1 MRRSWIWLV
10 VLVCM
15 VGRCGDDDGSDI
27 NQNNQN
33 NTTGTCG
40 DGVVNTGEGCDLGP
54 ANSDSEPNG
63 CRTDCRSAWC
73 GDGVQDSGEA
83 CDDGNGSNEDACLTA
98 CNGTDDCCLANICGD
113 GFENKTTD
121 GSGFQ
126 VEACD
131 DGNTQDGDLCAGD
144 CQQDFADCGNGVLDK
159 GEQCDQGPL
168 NSDTLPDRCRKNCRL
183 PHCGDGVK
191 DPSEACDGTDFGTA
205 TCSSESYPGGGSLG
219 CTNSCQIS
227 TSSCCQDGDGD
238 GYGDNCT
245 LGPDCADDAEGLTGP
260 CEADGCPAGWTLV
273 DAGGFD
279 MGCNAGELDNSCRP
293 EEQGRHTVTL
303 GAYCIQITE
312 TTVTQYRQS
321 VAAGVVSTLPAT
333 TGSSSW
339 CNYSPTAMDREQH
352 PVNCLAWAFA
362 QTYCQGWYGGDLPT
376 EAQWEKA
383 ARGTTPTKY
392 PWGDTPEPNCTLAN
406 YDFNGGDPDASVPQM
421 DAAIPGY
428 DAGPPAD
435 AEVDTTGYGCA
446 EATTGPGTWD
456 VGDAVGDE
464 DSPYG
469 AVDMAGNVAE
479 WTRDCYDASVYST
492 CQSGCSDPVNTST
505 GCGYRV
511 VRGGSFVG
519 REGRDF
525 TKTPLALR
533 VVAREFLGHD
543 DVATSYREIGFR
555 CVRPVP

>member
-1 MRRSWIWLV
+1 MPSNNVNTPVMRQYLACKEAYPDAILFFRLGDFYEMFFEDAVVASSVLDLV
-10 VLVCM
+10 LTSRDKGKKNPVPMCGVPHHAMRGYVARLVESGHKVAICDQVEDPKKAKGIVKREVTEVVTPGVILDAEQLEAKQSNFLLALAGIDSDSDADPEAAGPLGLAFLDASTGEFLSTELSSGDAVADELARIHPSQVLVPPGAEEALARR
-15 VGRCGDDDGSDI
+15 VPGLRRLA
-27 NQNNQN
+27 
-33 NTTGTCG
+33 
-40 DGVVNTGEGCDLGP
+40 VE
-54 ANSDSEPNG
+54 AAPNG
-63 CRTDCRSAWC
+63 VFGAPIEDRALLFEAAATAGSADVDVDVDVDGGWMERAPAARRACAAVIRYLRSIFPGRTLPPFRIVPYTPSAY
-73 GDGVQDSGEA
+73 
-83 CDDGNGSNEDACLTA
+83 L
-98 CNGTDDCCLANICGD
+98 
-113 GFENKTTD
+113 
-121 GSGFQ
+121 
-126 VEACD
+126 
-131 DGNTQDGDLCAGD
+131 
-144 CQQDFADCGNGVLDK
+144 VLD
-159 GEQCDQGPL
+159 EATIANL
-168 NSDTLPDRCRKNCRL
+168 EIFETLMERKRQ
-183 PHCGDGVK
+183 
-191 DPSEACDGTDFGTA
+191 
-205 TCSSESYPGGGSLG
+205 GSL
-219 CTNSCQIS
+219 IS
-227 TSSCCQDGDGD
+227 
-238 GYGDNCT
+238 
-245 LGPDCADDAEGLTGP
+245 
-260 CEADGCPAGWTLV
+260 V
-273 DAGGFD
+273 
-279 MGCNAGELDNSCRP
+279 LDR
-293 EEQGRHTVTL
+293 TVTPM
-303 GAYCIQITE
+303 G
-312 TTVTQYRQS
+312 
-321 VAAGVVSTLPAT
+321 
-333 TGSSSW
+333 
-339 CNYSPTAMDREQH
+339 
-352 PVNCLAWAFA
+352 
-362 QTYCQGWYGGDLPT
+362 YGGDLPT